1 MATLPLHSAAM
12 PIMAVDMTTSLG
24 KEATV
29 QFDVSRDQLA
39 ELLREAERAHGEY
52 ERELG
57 GRDEDWP
64 SWYADYILRRLEGTG
79 G

>member
-1 MATLPLHSAAM
+1 MG
-12 PIMAVDMTTSLG
+12 VDRTTSREG
-24 KEATV
+24 RQAM
-29 QFDVSRDQLA
+29 QFDVSREQLA
-39 ELLREAERAHGEY
+39 ELLRETERAHGEY
-52 ERELG
+52 ERDLG